1 MLLLLHGSFRFVLLM
16 RRAKQMTR
24 GECHNCRRMIALEDC
39 IALCVCHLCVVDS
52 HGHQLNYWPVV
63 HWNNFIITSHGV
75 GGAANCAL
83 SESAADTAERETE
96 IHKKSARRPRH
107 ADKTTRHREAVRRQ
121 LWLAENGTHEAQEAI
136 FRALFGEQERQAPPF
151 TLICSQFSMLRWKT

>member
-1 MLLLLHGSFRFVLLM
+1 
-16 RRAKQMTR
+16 
-24 GECHNCRRMIALEDC
+24 MIALEDC

-75 GGAANCAL
+75 GCAANCAL
-83 SESAADTAERETE
+83 SESADTEQRY
-96 IHKKSARRPRH
+96 KKSARRP
-107 ADKTTRHREAVRRQ
+107 ACRRRGSQ
-121 LWLAENGTHEAQEAI
+121 TSDTLCWLPENGTHEAQEAI

-151 TLICSQFSMLRWKT
+151 TLMLTPLVEVKNVKDKSAN